1 MAAEAVVEAIS
12 SLVAQGA
19 MSRVINT
26 PVARVALSQVRDRGA
41 AMART
46 EINWCSVLALGVVI
60 VPLGVGEEFVDV
72 TALGVV
78 EEEAR
83 PWDRTS
89 GNELRRFRVEME
101 ETMVG
106 LHLEGLG
113 LITLLNGV
121 KGLS

>member
-12 SLVAQGA
+12 SSVAQGA

-41 AMART
+41 AMAGT
-46 EINWCSVLALGVVI
+46 EINWCSVLVLGVVI
-60 VPLGVGEEFVDV
+60 VPLGAGEEFVDV

-89 GNELRRFRVEME
+89 GNELRCFRVEME